1 MAGKNKKKVNKA
13 DGVKLAAQN
22 RKARHD
28 YHIEEK
34 FEAGVSLIGTEV
46 KSLRQGHASITES
59 FARDKEGEV
68 FLFNAHIPEYGAGRQ
83 FGHEPRRPRKLLLH
97 RREIRKLI
105 GAVRREGMTLVPLS
119 IYFNKRGLAKI
130 SLALARGKQ
139 KADKRLADKDREWK
153 VAKSRLMRGKN

>member
-1 MAGKNKKKVNKA
+1 MGDNQKKKSKRTEA
-13 DGVKLAAQN
+13 DKLAAQN

-28 YHIEEK
+28 YLIEDTI
-34 FEAGVSLIGTEV
+34 EAGIALVGTEV

-59 FARDKEGEV
+59 FARDKAGEI
-68 FLFNAHIPEYGAGRQ
+68 FLFNAHIPEYGAGRH

-97 RREIRKLI
+97 QREIRKLI

-119 IYFNKRGLAKI
+119 IYFNPRGIAKV

-153 VAKSRLMRGKN
+153 RAKSRLLRGKG